1 MPSIEFCRLRQRDG
15 DHGCVEAGH
24 TARRD
29 RRHEGDPARG
39 GAKDESFVAS
49 RRLRLSGPEAQP
61 PGIHVSV
68 LEARLARRQAPP
80 GLGMD
85 DGVPGREHSA
95 AWRRPG

>member
-1 MPSIEFCRLRQRDG
+1 MTTVASRL
-15 DHGCVEAGH
+15 VIPLAA
-24 TARRD
+24 TAATRAI
-29 RRHEGDPARG
+29 PARG
-39 GAKDESFVAS
+39 GAKDESFVPS

>member
-1 MPSIEFCRLRQRDG
+1 MTTVASRL
-15 DHGCVEAGH
+15 VIPLAA
-24 TARRD
+24 TAA
-29 RRHEGDPARG
+29 HEGDPARG

-85 DGVPGREHSA
+85 DGVPGRGHSA
-95 AWRRPG
+95 A